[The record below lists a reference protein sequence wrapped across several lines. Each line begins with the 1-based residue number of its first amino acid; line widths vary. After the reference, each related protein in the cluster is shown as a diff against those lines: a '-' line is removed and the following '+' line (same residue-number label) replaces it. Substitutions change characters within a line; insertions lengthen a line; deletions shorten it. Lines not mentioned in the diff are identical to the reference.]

1 MTGKQESKLKMY
13 LTLQAFLLLS
23 PAITAKIP
31 NFPALMVSLDAAIL
45 QIQTNSKQ
53 QEFNGNGETTNKK
66 QLRIKLVNSTDESSR
81 KLYAYAFATNNVVLQ
96 AECKFTLTE
105 LRDLSELKLINI
117 ANGIH
122 DRIDSHLSELP
133 IYQLTRDTQ
142 VAFKVDITAFENAIP
157 KQTELDNKESKR
169 QMNDGFEKGDKT
181 TATMDT
187 MVEVIRTTESVFYV
201 GYKNARLIHDLGT
214 GSLQVQGYVTE
225 ATTGNPI
232 AYATLMF
239 RLQGQTDIALEKET
253 ADKGRFKIKSLD
265 EGIYDVT
272 TSKVGF
278 KTQTITA
285 IVSWDKLCV
294 LDIKMENI

>member
-1 MTGKQESKLKMY
+1 MTGKQESRLKMY
-13 LTLQAFLLLS
+13 LTLQAFLLLN
-23 PAITAKIP
+23 PEITANIP
-31 NFPALMVSLDAAIL
+31 NFPALMVALDAAIL

-96 AECKFTLTE
+96 AECKYTLTE
-105 LRDLSELKLINI
+105 LKEVSELKLVNI
-117 ANGIH
+117 ANGIY
-122 DRIDSHLSELP
+122 DRIASRLLELP
-133 IYQLTRDTQ
+133 TYQLASDTQ
-142 VAFKVDITAFENAIP
+142 VAFKADITAYENAIP
-157 KQTELDNKESKR
+157 KQNELEKKESKR
-169 QMNDGFEKGDKT
+169 QMDDGFEKGDKA

-187 MVEVIRTTESVFYV
+187 MVEVIRTSESVFYA
-201 GYKNARLIHDLGT
+201 GYKNARRIHDLGT
-214 GSLQVQGYVTE
+214 GSLQVQGYVTD
-225 ATTGNPI
+225 TTGKPI
-232 AYATLMF
+232 AYASLVF

-253 ADKGRFKIKSLD
+253 ADKGGFNIKSLN